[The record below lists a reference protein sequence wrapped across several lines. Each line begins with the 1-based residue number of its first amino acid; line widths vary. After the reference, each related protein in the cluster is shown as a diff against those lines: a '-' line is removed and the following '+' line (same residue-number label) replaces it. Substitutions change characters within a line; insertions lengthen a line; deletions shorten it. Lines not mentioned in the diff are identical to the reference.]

1 MTTVKKSIVTAAC
14 IALSVVLP
22 MAFHA
27 IPNAGSIY
35 CPIHIPALVCGL
47 VCGWP
52 FGLLCGLLGPLLS
65 TLMTGMPPIA
75 YLPVMM
81 IEIGVYGLIAGL
93 MMNLVRTKKVYA
105 DLYISLI
112 TAMLAGRI
120 IAGIAKALIFAPG
133 KFTMAAWIAGSF
145 ITSLPGIIIH
155 LVLIPSIVFA
165 LMQAHLVPA
174 RYTAKRK

>member
-1 MTTVKKSIVTAAC
+1 MTNVKKSIVTAAC
-14 IALSVVLP
+14 IALCVVLP

-35 CPIHIPALVCGL
+35 SPMHIPALVCGI

-52 FGLLCGLLGPLLS
+52 FGLLCGVLGPLLS
-65 TLMTGMPPIA
+65 TLMTGMPPMA

-120 IAGIAKALIFAPG
+120 IAGLAKAFIFAPG
-133 KFTMAAWIAGSF
+133 KFTMAAWVAGSF
-145 ITSLPGIIIH
+145 ITALPGIIIH
-155 LVLIPSIVFA
+155 LALIPSIVFA

-174 RYTAKRK
+174 RYPVRRG